1 MILSAKILKLENVLL
16 FIFESKWTIY
26 LSWWLL
32 LRQRSPSTLS
42 SWLVSLGIKS
52 DFFKIF
58 LCLPFVESET
68 IDPYL
73 QYCK

>member
-1 MILSAKILKLENVLL
+1 MILLVEIVKLENVLL
-16 FIFESKWTIY
+16 FIFESKWAIY

-42 SWLVSLGIKS
+42 SWLVSLGINS
-52 DFFKIF
+52 GFFLIF
-58 LCLPFVESET
+58 LYLPFVESET